1 MIGSE
6 ISHYRILAKL
16 GAGGMGVVYKAQDTR
31 LRRPVALKFL
41 APHLLEA
48 EEHRAR
54 FLREARVIASL
65 DHPNIATIHEID
77 EADGRWFLSMAFVDG
92 QPLSRRI
99 KAGNLELDEALDFAV
114 QIARGLQAAHRKGI
128 VHRDIKSANLMV
140 TPGNQIKI
148 LDFGLAQAR
157 ERSDLTK
164 TGTTMGTAAYMSPE
178 QAQGLPTDHRTDIW
192 SLGVVLYQ
200 MTTGCLPFS
209 GQLEAAV
216 AYAVVNSAHEPPSAC
231 GESLPLE
238 LDQVVAKAL
247 AKRPEDRYH
256 TIDDLLDD
264 LQALRSGA
272 TERIQ
277 ARVVHPLRKSAAWAL
292 PGIAAATGL
301 LFASTFSMR
310 PVREALF
317 GGATA
322 AAVESIAVLPL
333 RNLSG
338 DPGQE
343 YFADGI
349 TEGLITDLGQIG
361 ALRVISRRSVMQFKD
376 GDAPLADIAEA
387 LDVDAVV
394 EGSAVLSGDR
404 VRVTAQLIHVTTD
417 TQMWANTYDRALGD
431 VLGLQADVAKA
442 IAHQV
447 EVTLSPEEDA
457 RLSEAREVNPEV
469 YRAYLRGMDHLF
481 KGTPEDRAKGLEY
494 LHGAVAIDPAD
505 PLAYAGLAEGY
516 VTIGHGPEPPPDV
529 FPRARAAAERAL
541 KLDPDMPEALAAMA
555 DVALYYEWDWARA
568 AELFER
574 VNELN
579 PSLAMNHYHY
589 AWYLALFDRL
599 DEAIEEHKVARDLD
613 PLRPTHTAWLG
624 GLYNTA
630 GRHDDAI
637 EEAQKAIE
645 LDAGY
650 VPSYFVLARAYSRK
664 GMHDEAIAAARS
676 VADSDSKYGGQEL
689 LAAAYAQAGMRDEA
703 LAILAALETPSFW
716 TGAQAYVALGDH
728 DRALQLFE
736 GAYQA
741 RAPILPW
748 IRQHGGH
755 FDALRD
761 EPRFRDLLQRMSLPS

>member
-1 MIGSE
+1 M
-6 ISHYRILAKL
+6 
-16 GAGGMGVVYKAQDTR
+16 
-31 LRRPVALKFL
+31 
-41 APHLLEA
+41 
-48 EEHRAR
+48 
-54 FLREARVIASL
+54 
-65 DHPNIATIHEID
+65 
-77 EADGRWFLSMAFVDG
+77 
-92 QPLSRRI
+92 
-99 KAGNLELDEALDFAV
+99 
-114 QIARGLQAAHRKGI
+114 
-128 VHRDIKSANLMV
+128 
-140 TPGNQIKI
+140 
-148 LDFGLAQAR
+148 
-157 ERSDLTK
+157 
-164 TGTTMGTAAYMSPE
+164 
-178 QAQGLPTDHRTDIW
+178 
-192 SLGVVLYQ
+192 
-200 MTTGCLPFS
+200 
-209 GQLEAAV
+209 
-216 AYAVVNSAHEPPSAC
+216 
-231 GESLPLE
+231 
-238 LDQVVAKAL
+238 
-247 AKRPEDRYH
+247 
-256 TIDDLLDD
+256 
-264 LQALRSGA
+264 
-272 TERIQ
+272 
-277 ARVVHPLRKSAAWAL
+277 
-292 PGIAAATGL
+292 GL
-301 LFASTFSMR
+301 LFASTFSMG
-310 PVREALF
+310 PVRDALF

-338 DPGQE
+338 DPDQE
-343 YFADGI
+343 YLADGI

-376 GDAPLADIAEA
+376 GNAPLADIAEA

-394 EGSAVLSGDR
+394 EGSAFLSGDR
-404 VRVTAQLIHVTTD
+404 VRITAQLIHVTTD

-431 VLGLQADVAKA
+431 VLGLQADVAKD

-447 EVTLSPEEDA
+447 EVTLSPEEEA
-457 RLSEAREVNPEV
+457 RLSETREVNPEV

-481 KGTPEDRAKGLEY
+481 RGTPDDRAKGLEY

-516 VTIGHGPEPPPDV
+516 VTIGHSPEPPPDV

-541 KLDPDMPEALAAMA
+541 KLDPDMPEALAALA
-555 DVALYYEWDWARA
+555 DVALYYDWDWARA

-599 DEAIEEHKVARDLD
+599 DQAIAEHKVARDLD

-630 GRHDDAI
+630 AQYDEAI
-637 EEAQKAIE
+637 AEALKAIE
-645 LDAGY
+645 LDPGY
-650 VPSYFVLARAYSRK
+650 VPSYFVLVGAYSRK
-664 GMHDEAIAAARS
+664 GMHEEAIAAARA

-689 LAAAYAQAGMRDEA
+689 LAAAYAQAGMGDEA
-703 LAILAALETPSFW
+703 LAILAAVEAPSFW